1 MTLEIKLESVTDVQA
16 FVSMATACH
25 YPVAVDCGGFSVNGK
40 SFMEMFCIDLRKRLT
55 VTVNCGNDPCTD
67 FCRDIARFQI

>member
-1 MTLEIKLESVTDVQA
+1 MTLEIRLESVKDVQD

-40 SFMEMFCIDLRKRLT
+40 SFMEMFCIDLRRRLT
-55 VTVNCGNDPCTD
+55 VTVDCGNDPCPD
-67 FCRDIARFQI
+67 FCQAAARFQI

>member
-1 MTLEIKLESVTDVQA
+1 MTLEIKLESVKDVQD

-40 SFMEMFCIDLRKRLT
+40 SFM
-55 VTVNCGNDPCTD
+55 
-67 FCRDIARFQI
+67 